1 MLADLTKHHYCS
13 WVSLDAET
21 TGRNGTV
28 VTKVFRSPGTA
39 LFVNA
44 DMSTPGAQLVVE
56 LLSSQGAVLAQ
67 SGAMSGDLLREQVEW
82 GSGQALAKGAVVALR
97 FVLSRGASLYSYWVQ

>member
-1 MLADLTKHHYCS
+1 MVEVL
-13 WVSLDAET
+13 
-21 TGRNGTV
+21 
-28 VTKVFRSPGTA
+28 SPH
-39 LFVNA
+39 
-44 DMSTPGAQLVVE
+44 
-56 LLSSQGAVLAQ
+56 GAVLAQ